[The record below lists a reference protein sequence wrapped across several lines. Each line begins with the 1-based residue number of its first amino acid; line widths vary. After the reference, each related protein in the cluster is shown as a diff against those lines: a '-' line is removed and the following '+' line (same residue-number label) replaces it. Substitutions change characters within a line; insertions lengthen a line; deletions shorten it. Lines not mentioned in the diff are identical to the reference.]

1 MKTPPARSLTDP
13 LPRRD
18 ILAICAFLN
27 RHDGPK
33 SVDACVSKPRLFLDK
48 LADAARMQ

>member
-1 MKTPPARSLTDP
+1 MKNAHTDP

-18 ILAICAFLN
+18 IIAICAFLN
-27 RHDGPK
+27 RGQGPK
-33 SVDACVSKPRLFLDK
+33 AVDACVSKPGTFLDK

>member
-1 MKTPPARSLTDP
+1 MKPGRARGLDDQ

-27 RHDGPK
+27 RGRGPK
-33 SVDACVSKPRLFLDK
+33 SVDACVAAPDALLEK
-48 LADAARMQ
+48 LSAAARMQ